1 MNTFQESHDSGNCYS
16 VLRENQIDDSQQ
28 WINTSRSLMIP
39 GHPAYYCIQ
48 LEDLIAHDMFALLEA
63 IQLSL
68 ALASARVREWV
79 WGNLISGN
87 NPTKHIHVQIN
98 VEVEVWGNLISGNRH
113 YICMKI
119 KYFGQSLIIDLSEIN
134 SPAKQ
139 TYLAYISCPAS
150 EVRTCKLHCRV
161 RETPRLASC
170 IAVYASEFGG
180 I

>member
-1 MNTFQESHDSGNCYS
+1 MRTLIPKTQVMNIHIIGSGGKKRKEKKKKKIVSDWLYANEFVLGVWNCGGKNNFAP
-16 VLRENQIDDSQQ
+16 RGANQRR
-28 WINTSRSLMIP
+28 SR
-39 GHPAYYCIQ
+39 
-48 LEDLIAHDMFALLEA
+48 
-63 IQLSL
+63 
-68 ALASARVREWV
+68 
-79 WGNLISGN
+79 
-87 NPTKHIHVQIN
+87 
-98 VEVEVWGNLISGNRH
+98 EVWGNLISGNRH

-119 KYFGQSLIIDLSEIN
+119 RYFGQSLIIYLSEIN
-134 SPAKQ
+134 SHEKQ

>member
-1 MNTFQESHDSGNCYS
+1 MLLTQFSSEPIYVLQGHLLKSPNWIKFQKKEGGG
-16 VLRENQIDDSQQ
+16 
-28 WINTSRSLMIP
+28 INPCWGTRQGATMYMYHSLLQGYFIEE
-39 GHPAYYCIQ
+39 G
-48 LEDLIAHDMFALLEA
+48 DLIAHDMFALLEA

-79 WGNLISGN
+79 WENLISGN

-98 VEVEVWGNLISGNRH
+98 IEVEVWGNLISGNRH

-139 TYLAYISCPAS
+139 TYLAYKYIS
-150 EVRTCKLHCRV
+150 L
-161 RETPRLASC
+161 
-170 IAVYASEFGG
+170 
-180 I
+180 

>member
-1 MNTFQESHDSGNCYS
+1 METIPQNTCA
-16 VLRENQIDDSQQ
+16 NQRR
-28 WINTSRSLMIP
+28 SRSL
-39 GHPAYYCIQ
+39 GQFNC
-48 LEDLIAHDMFALLEA
+48 
-63 IQLSL
+63 
-68 ALASARVREWV
+68 
-79 WGNLISGN
+79 
-87 NPTKHIHVQIN
+87 
-98 VEVEVWGNLISGNRH
+98 GNRH

-150 EVRTCKLHCRV
+150 EVRTCKLHCPI

>member
-1 MNTFQESHDSGNCYS
+1 
-16 VLRENQIDDSQQ
+16 
-28 WINTSRSLMIP
+28 
-39 GHPAYYCIQ
+39 
-48 LEDLIAHDMFALLEA
+48 MFALLEA

-161 RETPRLASC
+161 REWVWGNLISGNNPTKHIRVCARNWSNWREWITEIWSEYARVSC
-170 IAVYASEFGG
+170 MPCMRMLFSGVYRCLV
-180 I
+180 